1 MQSQQDYQRPRPP
14 QPPHP
19 PSSYPSLSSHPS
31 YSSVRPLPT
40 PTALP
45 PPPQNY
51 STRAQNGSAAS
62 PPSGSSSGFRY
73 PLMSPGGSEYSDGRG
88 GSGWDSL
95 RSGSGVGSPQSG
107 VYDSVGRAGGYR
119 REPSSGS
126 AILSPTGAPRGH
138 SPLPPIPPRQ
148 PSYPV
153 SPPPPSA
160 PPPRSP
166 DPPYAGRS
174 STHSASSFSP
184 HLPHSSPRTSP
195 SLPQG
200 TICTATAD
208 LESLAV
214 VPLSNLA
221 SVEAVKDVIMSKLH
235 IADEDMPRHAFYL
248 TSIGRG
254 EGRPVSDDELWEA
267 LSRSAT
273 GEGPQITVF
282 VKEVVAA
289 SQFGMTGADFA
300 VGMSAEKMR
309 QVQQAREREQ
319 RERERER
326 GREHSGSSMSMSA
339 SLSAT
344 QRSPTAGSTTAQR
357 RERGASVSEH
367 SDISSG
373 RRASRTQMSPPTA
386 AAATFEV
393 DEFGGRVASPPSER
407 GSGLRSDRPGWT
419 AAGGGGAQSW
429 SHASRGLSASEGAS
443 SALEHH
449 PHPRT
454 ASGGQ
459 LSPSRDRFGGSGFR
473 DRAGSFQQTTSPE
486 DYFQSSP
493 PLSTS
498 ALHSPPMAAGPSSGS
513 AYHPHLPTS
522 PTVYPGSSQIVMGP
536 SGPTRFLPPQ
546 PLPPPPPQDQQQQHF
561 DPRQRMNTAPTIQ
574 VTSPGWSHT
583 ITAPQHGASIP
594 PARPVHS
601 PYAGAPPPP
610 RPLPPTDPRN
620 ALPQYS
626 SQPYKNLPLPNS
638 SSPYHNLALQGNY
651 GSVVHPS
658 PQPPSRSG
666 NLSPHQGQQGQQ
678 HQRRGSKSADDL
690 RSIYSNPPQPPIPP
704 PLPQG
709 YRGPL
714 PPSGGSRTPQPPV
727 PPPHPSGANPPSASS
742 SYITSPPPAPPTP
755 ASAFYSA
762 PVQAQHQAAARAAGG
777 ASSSSTYLPSS
788 GTAQPPAHS
797 QSQPYVPQLPPGAGT
812 PGGLRRPT
820 LEQQSKSQPVTAAVI
835 NGGGGGGGAQGMRP
849 STMYDLASGAL
860 DLRPGETVQQGRTRR
875 ASENAAESLS
885 GEGDEGRLSGSALRR
900 VSNSSAGSGAG
911 RSPVPSSLQ
920 PGGAGPFSPTASSI
934 SSAHPSPLIARDSP
948 ATAFTSPTPSAPP
961 FQDDD
966 GAYDGIA
973 EPDRGPLPPSLS
985 SSAKSATTGS
995 TSPPSS
1001 VRSSQVGPLTPSSTS
1016 GPSAPPPPPSVAPR
1030 VDEFG
1035 DPLDEDTS
1043 TWLVGSSLP
1052 VSFEKSDAG
1061 LDEYGDPIGE
1071 DTSTWFNPPG
1081 APSPFKPDQQPQ
1093 QPKLPRVD
1101 EFGDPIDEQAGTWFT
1116 PPAPTPLQPTDGK
1129 PVSSATTDAVTTT
1142 AVPAPSSYGASSP
1155 MARQH
1160 SAPGSSSGSG
1170 IVGGGGSGGGGG
1182 GSGSGS
1188 AGPSSAVSHH
1198 ERRDSVPVAQDWKS
1212 EILTRFGAAEEGT
1225 ILPGRATGTI
1235 RPQQQASPAP
1245 PTIEAAKPKLVD
1257 EFGDDL
1263 DDEGATWIAGHG
1275 PAGAGMPSSHAPPA
1289 SPHSPSFDR
1298 HKRPNLRLTINA
1310 PTPPPASAGLT
1321 PSSSQ
1326 RGDPSPAPQSGARR
1340 SASSGE
1346 QDPSV
1351 GPLPSLGTRRSEA
1364 AGRRG
1369 LAGTPRL
1376 DDLVRIGTSGPSP
1389 SFGPMPMGSQ
1399 FARRNSL
1406 AARAQDDKDW
1416 AFRPPV
1422 ETVLENLDVFFP
1434 EHDLDKPVFDLPTP
1448 GPSTPSTNSSSSPI
1462 RDVAAPST
1470 LMTRR
1475 TGHSTASGLG
1485 YKKSIRVV
1493 ALDRKRQLQKAGRN
1507 VASAA
1512 SGLANNLLRRR
1523 STKLFG
1529 ARIEEVTSAQMKQI
1543 NAIKETS
1550 VEDPEN
1556 FSYKWIKGDLIGRG
1570 TYGHVYI
1577 ALSVTTGET
1586 IAVKQVEMPRTY
1598 SDKEDQRTK
1607 GMISSLKA
1615 EIELLKDLD
1624 HPNIVLYLGMEQ
1636 TPEFLSIFL
1645 EYVPGGS
1652 IGRII
1657 RTHGK
1662 FEENVIKFFTH
1673 QILDGLAYLHA
1684 LGILHRDMKADNI
1697 LIDQDGMCKISDF
1710 GTSKKSGDIYQN
1722 NENMSMQGSIFW
1734 MAPEVIHNNK
1744 QGYSAKA
1751 DIWSLGCIC
1760 IEMLAGSRPWEG
1772 EGFMGAM
1779 FKLGAERMRPPVP
1792 PDVQLSENAEKFVS
1806 DCLQIEPEDR
1816 PKASEA
1822 KHHPFLVIDPGWSFA
1837 QTSLYRIMTAEEDRR
1852 RISHPSTPS
1861 AQAAS

>member
-1 MQSQQDYQRPRPP
+1 MRSQQDYHRPRPTPPP
-14 QPPHP
+14 QPS
-19 PSSYPSLSSHPS
+19 SSYSSFGGNNPS
-31 YSSVRPLPT
+31 YPSVRPLPT
-40 PTALP
+40 PNAP
-45 PPPQNY
+45 PPPQQY
-51 STRAQNGSAAS
+51 STQGQGGSAAGH
-62 PPSGSSSGFRY
+62 PQASSSGFRQQGY
-73 PLMSPGGSEYSDGRG
+73 PLTSPGGSEFGVGSG
-88 GSGWDSL
+88 GEGWDSL
-95 RSGSGVGSPQSG
+95 RGARGIASPSPGPRDLFQHT
-107 VYDSVGRAGGYR
+107 GGYR

-126 AILSPTGAPRGH
+126 TMTSPTGLPRGH
-138 SPLPPIPPRQ
+138 SPLPPIPHRH
-148 PSYPV
+148 PSYPA
-153 SPPPPSA
+153 SPPPSSA
-160 PPPRSP
+160 PAPRSP

-174 STHSASSFSP
+174 PTYNASSSP
-184 HLPHSSPRTSP
+184 HFTQSSPRTSP
-195 SLPQG
+195 ALPAG

-221 SVEAVKDVIMSKLH
+221 SVEAVKDVIMSRLH

-267 LSRSAT
+267 VSRSGT
-273 GEGPQITVF
+273 GQGPQITVF
-282 VKEVVAA
+282 VKEVIST
-289 SQFGMTGADFA
+289 SQVGMTGADFA
-300 VGMSAEKMR
+300 VGMSAERMR
-309 QVQQAREREQ
+309 QVQKEQ
-319 RERERER
+319 RDRDRDR
-326 GREHSGSSMSMSA
+326 GREQSGSS
-339 SLSAT
+339 SLSAP
-344 QRSPTAGSTTAQR
+344 QQWSPTAGATGVR
-357 RERGASVSEH
+357 RERGASVSSR
-367 SDISSG
+367 SDLSSG
-373 RRASRTQMSPPTA
+373 QRVAKQQRSPATA
-386 AAATFEV
+386 EV
-393 DEFGGRVASPPSER
+393 DEFGGRVGSPPSDR

-419 AAGGGGAQSW
+419 SAAGGGAHSW
-429 SHASRGLSASEGAS
+429 GHSSRALSASEGAS
-443 SALEHH
+443 SAMEHH

-459 LSPSRDRFGGSGFR
+459 LSPLAERSGSGFR
-473 DRAGSFQQTTSPE
+473 DRQGSVQQTTSPE

-493 PLSTS
+493 PSS
-498 ALHSPPMAAGPSSGS
+498 ALGLHSPPMAAGPSSS
-513 AYHPHLPTS
+513 SSYHPHLPTS
-522 PTVYPGSSQIVMGP
+522 PTNYPGSSASQIVMGP

-546 PLPPPPPQDQQQQHF
+546 PHQDQGVV
-561 DPRQRMNTAPTIQ
+561 DPRQRTHTAPAIQ

-583 ITAPQHGASIP
+583 IMAPQQHSASHPPVRP
-594 PARPVHS
+594 PANV
-601 PYAGAPPPP
+601 PYAGATP
-610 RPLPPTDPRN
+610 RPLPTTDPRST
-620 ALPQYS
+620 LPQYGS
-626 SQPYKNLPLPNS
+626 APYKNLPMPTS

-658 PQPPSRSG
+658 PLQQPPRSST
-666 NLSPHQGQQGQQ
+666 LSPHQQ
-678 HQRRGSKSADDL
+678 HERRGSKSADDL
-690 RSIYSNPPQPPIPP
+690 RSHYSNPPQPPVPP
-704 PLPQG
+704 ALPPG
-709 YRGPL
+709 YRSPL
-714 PPSGGSRTPQPPV
+714 SPLSGSRTPQPPG
-727 PPPHPSGANPPSASS
+727 PPAHPSSSPSPLITHAS
-742 SYITSPPPAPPTP
+742 TAPTAP

-762 PVQAQHQAAARAAGG
+762 PVQAQHQAAARAAG
-777 ASSSSTYLPSS
+777 SSSPFLPP
-788 GTAQPPAHS
+788 GAQPSLQQHS
-797 QSQPYVPQLPPGAGT
+797 QSQPHVPQVS
-812 PGGLRRPT
+812 PGGGIGHGPPRRPT
-820 LEQQSKSQPVTAAVI
+820 LEQQSRSQPVTAATV
-835 NGGGGGGGAQGMRP
+835 NGAGSSMRP
-849 STMYDLASGAL
+849 STMYDLTSGML
-860 DLRPGETVQQGRTRR
+860 DLRVGETVQQGRARR
-875 ASENAAESLS
+875 ASENTAGGSE
-885 GEGDEGRLSGSALRR
+885 GGDEGGSLSGSALRR
-900 VSNSSAGSGAG
+900 VSNGSAASLSKSAL
-911 RSPVPSSLQ
+911 PSSLQ
-920 PGGAGPFSPTASSI
+920 PGGGGGPFSPTSSA
-934 SSAHPSPLIARDSP
+934 SSAHPSPLIPRDSP
-948 ATAFTSPTPSAPP
+948 TTAFTSPTPSVPP

-973 EPDRGPLPPSLS
+973 EPDRGPLPLKS
-985 SSAKSATTGS
+985 STSS

-1001 VRSSQVGPLTPSSTS
+1001 ARSSQIEPLTPSSS
-1016 GPSAPPPPPSVAPR
+1016 YSPSAPPAGPQL
-1030 VDEFG
+1030 DEFG
-1035 DPLDEDTS
+1035 DPIDE
-1043 TWLVGSSLP
+1043 
-1052 VSFEKSDAG
+1052 E
-1061 LDEYGDPIGE
+1061 
-1071 DTSTWFNPPG
+1071 TSTWFAPPG
-1081 APSPFKPDQQPQ
+1081 APAPKLQQQQPPSKPRLDEFGDPIDEETGTWFAP
-1093 QPKLPRVD
+1093 PKPSSHAKVEPQKKTPQLDEFGDPIDEETSTWFAPPGSAAPELERPMLSKVD
-1101 EFGDPIDEQAGTWFT
+1101 EFGDPIDEEAGTWFNPPGIAPSQSIT
-1116 PPAPTPLQPTDGK
+1116 SGQAVPPSPAPP
-1129 PVSSATTDAVTTT
+1129 ST
-1142 AVPAPSSYGASSP
+1142 AVPASSPYGASSAP
-1155 MARQH
+1155 MGRQH
-1160 SAPGSSSGSG
+1160 SAPGSSSGSAILG
-1170 IVGGGGSGGGGG
+1170 VGGGSN
-1182 GSGSGS
+1182 SDSV
-1188 AGPSSAVSHH
+1188 GPSSAVSH
-1198 ERRDSVPVAQDWKS
+1198 ERRDSVPTAQDWRS
-1212 EILTRFGAAEEGT
+1212 TILSRFGAGEEGT
-1225 ILPGRATGTI
+1225 LASGGDAGTL
-1235 RPQQQASPAP
+1235 RPAP
-1245 PTIEAAKPKLVD
+1245 PQLPGEGPKPRVVD

-1263 DDEGATWIAGHG
+1263 EEEAATFFAGNG
-1275 PAGAGMPSSHAPPA
+1275 PSTGPSTPQTQVQPP
-1289 SPHSPSFDR
+1289 SPQSPTFGDR
-1298 HKRPNLRLTINA
+1298 HKRPNLRLTIDA
-1310 PTPPPASAGLT
+1310 PNPHPASPSATPNSGQRSD
-1321 PSSSQ
+1321 PSSAHHS
-1326 RGDPSPAPQSGARR
+1326 AAARR

-1346 QDPSV
+1346 QDSSV
-1351 GPLPSLGTRRSEA
+1351 GPLPTISNRRSDT

-1369 LAGTPRL
+1369 LAGTPQL
-1376 DDLVRIGTSGPSP
+1376 DDLVRIGTGGPSA
-1389 SFGPMPMGSQ
+1389 SFGPMPAGSP
-1399 FARRNSL
+1399 FARRNSF

-1422 ETVLENLDVFFP
+1422 ETVLEHLDVFFP

-1448 GPSTPSTNSSSSPI
+1448 GPSTPSTNSSSSPV

-1475 TGHSTASGLG
+1475 SGHSTASGLG

-1550 VEDPEN
+1550 DENPEN

-1673 QILDGLAYLHA
+1673 QILDGLSYLHA

-1779 FKLGAERMRPPVP
+1779 FKLGAERMRPPLP

-1806 DCLQIEPEDR
+1806 DCLAIEPEDR

-1852 RISHPSTPS
+1852 RVSHPSTPS
-1861 AQAAS
+1861 TQPAA